1 MVTAHVKSDESLQ
14 KMDPAALDPA
24 TLKQDLKL
32 TASAAIAVH
41 PGQQP
46 ELDRRAEDFVKA
58 LVAVNPVDESA
69 RASAKNSVESIGYD
83 LQKEAARQSE
93 MLKQPLH
100 ALAKKSEDGGE
111 VAKSLIDL
119 KMQVE
124 DLDPGSIALE
134 AGWFSRTIG
143 MIPGIGN
150 PMKRYFSKYESA
162 QTTIGAIIRSLENGR
177 DQLKRDNITL
187 SQDQKKMRELTIKIE
202 STIKLGQLVD
212 QKLDYMAERD
222 FAADLAKQK
231 FVKEELIFAVRQRL
245 MDLQQQLAV
254 NQQGVLATEIIIRNN
269 QELVRGVERALN
281 VTVSALQVAVTV
293 AMALANQKI
302 VLDKIAAINKTTSN
316 LIAGTAQRLKTQGA
330 EIHKQASTTTIDME
344 ALKSAFIDINAA
356 MEDISSFRSKA
367 LPQMANTILEM
378 DKLTTQA
385 NESIVKMEK
394 GNRAKPS
401 INLEV
406 L

>member
-1 MVTAHVKSDESLQ
+1 MAAVIQESGTSLHAA
-14 KMDPAALDPA
+14 DPQ
-24 TLKQDLKL
+24 TLKLDLKL
-32 TASAAIAVH
+32 VDSAAIAAH
-41 PGQQP
+41 PGDHP
-46 ELDRRAEDFVKA
+46 ELDRKAEDFVKA
-58 LVAVNPVDESA
+58 LVSLNPGDETS
-69 RASAKNSVESIGYD
+69 RASAKSSVETIGFD

-93 MLKQPLH
+93 MLKQPLN

-124 DLDPGSIALE
+124 DLDPGKIDLE
-134 AGWFSRTIG
+134 AGWFSRTVG
-143 MIPGIGN
+143 LIPGIGN
-150 PMKRYFSKYESA
+150 PLKRYFSKYESA

-187 SQDQKKMRELTIKIE
+187 SQDQKRMRELTIKIE

-212 QKLDYMAERD
+212 QKLEYLADREL
-222 FAADLAKQK
+222 AADQVKQK
-231 FVKEELIFAVRQRL
+231 FVREELLFAVRQRL

-302 VLDKIAAINKTTSN
+302 VLDKISAINQTTSN

-330 EIHKQASTTTIDME
+330 EIHKQAASTTIDME
-344 ALKSAFIDINAA
+344 ALKGAFIDINAA

-367 LPQMANTILEM
+367 LPQMANTIIEM
-378 DKLTTQA
+378 DQLTSQA
-385 NESIVKMEK
+385 NASIVKMEK

-401 INLEV
+401 ITLDV
-406 L
+406 

>member
-1 MVTAHVKSDESLQ
+1 MLNVAKQGDSSSLHVPDVQELRK
-14 KMDPAALDPA
+14 
-24 TLKQDLKL
+24 DLKL
-32 TASAAIAVH
+32 VE
-41 PGQQP
+41 PGPSQNEHSP
-46 ELDRRAEDFVKA
+46 ELEEKAQQFANALVQLDPNNESKRAEVK
-58 LVAVNPVDESA
+58 NT
-69 RASAKNSVESIGYD
+69 VESIGFE
-83 LQKEAARQSE
+83 LQKDAARQSE

-124 DLDPGSIALE
+124 DLDPGKLDLE
-134 AGWFSRTIG
+134 AGWFTRTLG

-150 PMKRYFSKYESA
+150 PLKRYFSKYESA

-177 DQLKRDNITL
+177 EQLKRDNITL
-187 SQDQKKMRELTIKIE
+187 STDQKRMRELTNKIE
-202 STIKLGQLVD
+202 RTIKLGQLVD
-212 QKLDYMAERD
+212 QKLDYMVQRELSQDENKR
-222 FAADLAKQK
+222 K
-231 FVKEELIFAVRQRL
+231 FVQEELIFTVRQRI

-269 QELVRGVERALN
+269 HELIRGVDRALN

-302 VLDKIAAINKTTSN
+302 VLDKISAINQTTSN

-330 EIHKQASTTTIDME
+330 EIHKQASTTNIDME
-344 ALKSAFIDINAA
+344 ALKGAFTDINAA
-356 MEDISSFRSKA
+356 MEDISTFRAKA

-378 DKLTTQA
+378 DKLTSQA
-385 NESIVKMEK
+385 KQTIEKMER
-394 GNRAKPS
+394 GNKAKPQIS
-401 INLEV
+401 LEV
-406 L
+406 